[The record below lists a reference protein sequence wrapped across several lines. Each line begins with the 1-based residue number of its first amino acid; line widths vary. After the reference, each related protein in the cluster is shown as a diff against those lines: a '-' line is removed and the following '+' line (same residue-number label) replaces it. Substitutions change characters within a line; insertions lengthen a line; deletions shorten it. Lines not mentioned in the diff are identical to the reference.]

1 MKILKKL
8 LSYFSPAAL
17 DQPQE
22 QEQEQWLTPEDIH
35 RMFCRREQQ

>member
-1 MKILKKL
+1 MKILRKL
-8 LSYFSPAAL
+8 LSYFSHAAL
-17 DQPQE
+17 DQP